1 MDRHIFLSA
10 LVLVVG
16 GTATSAQADTWGMFT
31 AKAANGKSMQF
42 SLQNS
47 ETTDTK
53 FVDVTLMSTLAEIDV
68 LSLGG
73 GKPYPQDERCVFEW
87 LNPHAK
93 SSSIF
98 QYRFSCPKTTRFELA
113 GSVYVGKQTASGKV
127 VMKCTV
133 GCPQNPYVRL
143 EYVADGQEQ

>member
-1 MDRHIFLSA
+1 MNRHILLSA
-10 LVLVVG
+10 LMLV
-16 GTATSAQADTWGMFT
+16 TSGITTSTQADTWGMFT
-31 AKAANGKSMQF
+31 AKTANGKSMQF

-47 ETTDTK
+47 ETTDTA
-53 FVDVTLMSTLAEIDV
+53 FVDVTLISTLAEIDV

-73 GKPYPQDERCVFEW
+73 GKQYPKDERCVFEW

-98 QYRFSCPKTTRFELA
+98 QYRFSCPKKTRFELA
-113 GSVYVGKQTASGKV
+113 GSVYIGKQAASGKV
-127 VMKCTV
+127 VMKCVV

-143 EYVADGQEQ
+143 EYVADEQEQ